1 MEVAVE
7 VEWSVGSTVHYTTA
21 ASKDDWIYLRRLQSC
36 LKGRHNWAE
45 VADSTMWRCCHADW
59 CKQCL
64 MPLVMIP
71 FWYVCRIMLM
81 KQPLNSRADSLAVP
95 GTYCLHMS
103 TIVKKPFNMDIID
116 TAESVL
122 GGTGTRVLRSFCRAH
137 VSVVYARSLC
147 RNSGIENRTITSG
160 KQQLLLLDYR

>member
-1 MEVAVE
+1 
-7 VEWSVGSTVHYTTA
+7 
-21 ASKDDWIYLRRLQSC
+21 
-36 LKGRHNWAE
+36 
-45 VADSTMWRCCHADW
+45 
-59 CKQCL
+59 
-64 MPLVMIP
+64 
-71 FWYVCRIMLM
+71 M

-103 TIVKKPFNMDIID
+103 TIVKKPFNMDRID

-147 RNSGIENRTITSG
+147 RNIENRTITSG
-160 KQQLLLLDYR
+160 KQQLLFLDYR